1 VQKPSS
7 HPAAATAP
15 GDSAAAPPAQAQA
28 AAPLPASVGVDNFVR
43 AETDTYLAGLAR
55 LAGVGQLRNARDLAS
70 IDHQR
75 VIRTNRDTLYSSAVL
90 DLDAGPATITL
101 PDAGKRYLSL
111 HVINQDHYT
120 TNIIHG
126 AGAHTLAKEGVGT
139 RYAYVIIRMFVDPGS
154 ADDLQQARA
163 LQDAVRI
170 SQKGPGTLELPSWD
184 AASLKKVRET
194 LLELAST
201 VPDARAMFGSRAEV
215 DPVRHLI
222 GAAFGWGGLPDREA
236 IYLNVYPAKAD
247 GETIHRLTVK
257 DVPVDAF
264 WSISL
269 YNAAGYFEKNAEGA
283 YTVNNVTAQRD
294 SDGAI
299 TVQFGGCDGGKTP
312 NCLPI
317 MPGWN
322 YIVRLYQP
330 RAEVASGAWT
340 FPEAQPV
347 SGS

>member
-1 VQKPSS
+1 MQKPSS

-126 AGAHTLAKEGVGT
+126 AGAHTVAKEGVGT

-194 LLELAST
+194 LL
-201 VPDARAMFGSRAEV
+201 
-215 DPVRHLI
+215 
-222 GAAFGWGGLPDREA
+222 
-236 IYLNVYPAKAD
+236 
-247 GETIHRLTVK
+247 
-257 DVPVDAF
+257 
-264 WSISL
+264 
-269 YNAAGYFEKNAEGA
+269 
-283 YTVNNVTAQRD
+283 
-294 SDGAI
+294 
-299 TVQFGGCDGGKTP
+299 
-312 NCLPI
+312 
-317 MPGWN
+317 
-322 YIVRLYQP
+322 
-330 RAEVASGAWT
+330 
-340 FPEAQPV
+340 
-347 SGS
+347 